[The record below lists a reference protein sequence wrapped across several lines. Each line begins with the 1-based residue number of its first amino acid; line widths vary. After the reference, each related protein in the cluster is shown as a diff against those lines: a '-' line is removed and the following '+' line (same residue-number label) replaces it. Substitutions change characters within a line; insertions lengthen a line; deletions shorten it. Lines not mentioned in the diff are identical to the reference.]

1 MPNFAS
7 ALKEEI
13 IRVARKE
20 IRKETEGFK
29 NAAAKFRT
37 ENVALRKRV
46 AELEKTVSRLQRMAG
61 GTQAEKVEP
70 GAAPRVRFNAK
81 GLISLRQ
88 RLGLSASDLG
98 ALMGVS
104 AQTIYNWEA
113 EKSKPRQQQ
122 VSSFA
127 ALRGIGKKQAKVML
141 KELAGENG

>member
-1 MPNFAS
+1 MQNFAS

-13 IRVARKE
+13 TRVARKE
-20 IRKETEGFK
+20 IRRETESLK
-29 NAAAKFRT
+29 NAAAKSRN
-37 ENVALRKRV
+37 ENVALRKRL
-46 AELEKTVSRLQRMAG
+46 AELEKTVSRLQRVAR

-70 GAAPRVRFNAK
+70 DAAPRVRFNAK

-88 RLGLSASDLG
+88 RLGLSATDLG

-122 VSSFA
+122 VSSFS

-141 KELAGENG
+141 NEMARENG